1 MENTAKIYCGS
12 GKTRSG
18 QYGEFYWISICLD
31 DIPEDHITKASNGK
45 RYANLTV
52 SKKKETDKFGKDLSV
67 VVDTWKPDG
76 SKSSSPQ
83 AMQSAPQQAPPQEP
97 EGDLPF

>member
-1 MENTAKIYCGS
+1 MENQKIYCGS

-18 QYGEFYWISICLD
+18 QFGDFQAVSICLD
-31 DIPEDHITKASNGK
+31 DIPSEHITNHKNGK
-45 RYANLTV
+45 RYAKITI
-52 SKKKETDKFGKDLSV
+52 SKKKETDQFGNDLSV
-67 VVDTWKPDG
+67 MVDTWKPDP
-76 SKSSSPQ
+76 SKTSQPQ

>member
-1 MENTAKIYCGS
+1 MENTTKIYCGS

-18 QYGEFYWISICLD
+18 QYGEFYGISICLD
-31 DIPEDHITKASNGK
+31 DIPNEHITNHQNGK
-45 RYANLTV
+45 RYAKLTV
-52 SKKKETDKFGKDLSV
+52 SKKKDTDQFGNDLSV

-83 AMQSAPQQAPPQEP
+83 APQQTPPQEP